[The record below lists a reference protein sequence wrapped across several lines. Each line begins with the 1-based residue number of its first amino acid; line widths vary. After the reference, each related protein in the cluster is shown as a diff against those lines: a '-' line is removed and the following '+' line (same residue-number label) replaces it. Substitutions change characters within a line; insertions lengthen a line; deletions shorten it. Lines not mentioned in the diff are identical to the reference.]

1 LEGEA
6 EPLERVPTL
15 EDVRYLISL
24 IDAMP
29 AAPPVAGALEAE
41 LRSAVELVLSELR
54 SLRVETESLQRG
66 IALAL
71 RDLDLEA
78 LASEAMGVLD
88 PLGQLQAWL
97 ADQLKA
103 LASWFA
109 GVAEGAVRRL
119 WDAFIRPALDS
130 LAALAATAR
139 DRVMEVLGAV
149 SRLAGQVGELLS
161 RIGEVARAVA
171 GVADAVR
178 SAVAGAVSNLRDF
191 VASSLA
197 SAVSSITQALGA
209 LSSGLKTAIDMLAR
223 IPEAVRSTVAGWG
236 EALARAIASGVA
248 AVSDAVSRA
257 FGGLA
262 ATVSNLFERAIGAI
276 AALGDLVSK
285 GFASLSGQV
294 LGALQGFAGAV
305 SDLLG
310 KVGAS
315 ILAIAD
321 LAAKGFAGLLDA
333 LRSGFGDLW
342 SKVRDAIS
350 AVAEAFARALAPIA
364 ESVSMGFEVLGRWM
378 AQAGKALE
386 RVGVV
391 IMGFVNAVLQL
402 PERFSGFFKW
412 IAEAVEGLRQALLG
426 FFRDPVG
433 AIRSALE
440 KIGEWV
446 WNALPDWLKSA
457 IEGIKEALA
466 LLKDALVV
474 GLSEFFKD
482 PLGFIR
488 RTLAWAAEYIWSLL
502 PDWLK
507 GAIESVKGFF
517 VWLWE
522 RLRSFL
528 ENVAWHV
535 YNAFKWLGENVWD
548 RMPEPLKWIIENIQ
562 KALAAAWDAVA
573 RFFSQSLPGFFN
585 WLWERVQELA
595 KDPWGTIADGLKW
608 IGEEVY
614 KRLPDWLKSVID
626 TLKAVWE
633 RLKVELGKLIRD
645 PLGTIWGW
653 VTGFVSWLWE
663 RIVGFFQW
671 LWERLQ
677 AFARW
682 FFEVIIKAAQGL
694 QAALSSTLLGAA
706 ESLLSGAAQV
716 TGRLLALGERMGVG
730 LLGVYDALFTRVAE
744 GVVFAFARLFKKIGE
759 KRGVGE
765 IEFLKT
771 ILYVGSLYTLA
782 LDYAASAA
790 KYASNLMKGM
800 RWGYIDETRTK
811 LGVGGAHGGAGVEK
825 GFHPV
830 IGIYT
835 APARIFG
842 ELGDY
847 LFDLA
852 ASMRHQWFALVPRGL
867 SLALEPAFMYVWKGF
882 LNKFGLGDL
891 PLSPPALP
899 LVITAVQRLGF
910 IEEFEKGKLG
920 LFEKLV
926 DYLLYRGYPMWFTR
940 TVVGGGTEVG
950 SLWIEVRDRFGKQLA
965 IPMALIYEMPTPSEL
980 AEMMVRDAFYAYEDY
995 LKWAARLG
1003 VHPNVAKFY
1012 YFLRFRYPDPRVLWN
1027 FAMRAASKMLWY
1039 VPTRGE
1045 AELAAKDAEVVGAY
1059 APKAPVALNDAV
1071 ATAFE
1076 MLTTFLKWQ
1085 DYATF
1090 AWKEGWTSDA
1100 WLIADAMADI
1110 PSKLDARWLVRFGVT
1125 DWLAKRGVG
1134 VESKPWEMA
1143 GKVLDAAPASELTL
1157 DVKLLCK
1164 LLQATGLHPYYVPLS
1179 AVAEA
1184 MSAVTDER
1192 TLVRTGVTNLYE
1204 RGLADYNTL
1213 LSLLEDMGTISF
1225 AVAYF
1230 DLASQTWRSGYVNVP
1245 LSFLP
1250 AERRLV
1256 AMRAE
1261 IDRHLEVYGK
1271 VLTEVARGV
1280 RELALDPGTA
1290 KEMLVGFARAVA
1302 ERLSGSMKAILGR
1315 DVAFAPDEGYY
1326 SLWIKYA
1333 EMTAGIE
1340 TTYRLRLLAQRVL
1353 GWVIYRV
1360 ATGYVT
1366 EEELDQVI
1374 STLETHFN
1382 YTEKE
1387 AEAVRAL
1394 ARAVNRI
1401 AVHEGARAAK
1411 AKVEREE
1418 AIPTLGALASMAEYI
1433 EVPLDFVQR
1442 VLAERRVTGTYAELW
1457 LRYFAARPIASEV
1470 NALVGTYRRIV
1481 EYFGLPP
1488 TLEEQ
1493 VKALMRA
1500 GGWTEREIQIFD
1512 LDLYLR
1518 RAYRVLSTFVPTLRQ
1533 FVGDAM
1539 YLGEWEKLFEDLL
1552 RARGL
1557 EAEKYKAQAEYY
1569 KRLIKARKLWRRIN
1583 SLIAELVNCYARGV
1597 IGEREMRQELQQF
1610 KAYGLDD
1617 DEIELIVKLA
1627 KYRYLRHQ
1635 ARS

>member
-1 LEGEA
+1 MLE
-6 EPLERVPTL
+6 
-15 EDVRYLISL
+15 
-24 IDAMP
+24 
-29 AAPPVAGALEAE
+29 
-41 LRSAVELVLSELR
+41 
-54 SLRVETESLQRG
+54 
-66 IALAL
+66 
-71 RDLDLEA
+71 
-78 LASEAMGVLD
+78 
-88 PLGQLQAWL
+88 
-97 ADQLKA
+97 
-103 LASWFA
+103 
-109 GVAEGAVRRL
+109 
-119 WDAFIRPALDS
+119 
-130 LAALAATAR
+130 
-139 DRVMEVLGAV
+139 
-149 SRLAGQVGELLS
+149 
-161 RIGEVARAVA
+161 
-171 GVADAVR
+171 
-178 SAVAGAVSNLRDF
+178 
-191 VASSLA
+191 
-197 SAVSSITQALGA
+197 
-209 LSSGLKTAIDMLAR
+209 
-223 IPEAVRSTVAGWG
+223 
-236 EALARAIASGVA
+236 
-248 AVSDAVSRA
+248 
-257 FGGLA
+257 
-262 ATVSNLFERAIGAI
+262 
-276 AALGDLVSK
+276 
-285 GFASLSGQV
+285 
-294 LGALQGFAGAV
+294 
-305 SDLLG
+305 
-310 KVGAS
+310 
-315 ILAIAD
+315 
-321 LAAKGFAGLLDA
+321 A
-333 LRSGFGDLW
+333 LRSGLGDLW
-342 SKVRDAIS
+342 SKVRDAVAALS
-350 AVAEAFARALAPIA
+350 EAVSRALAPIV
-364 ESVSMGFEVLGRWM
+364 ETVSRGFEELGRWM

-386 RVGVV
+386 QVGVV

-402 PERFSGFFKW
+402 PERLSGFFKW
-412 IAEAVEGLRQALLG
+412 VADAVEGLKQALLG
-426 FFRDPVG
+426 FFKDPIG

-440 KIGEWV
+440 KIGEWI

-466 LLKDALVV
+466 FLKDALVV

-482 PLGFIR
+482 PVGFIR
-488 RTLAWAAEYIWSLL
+488 RTLAWAAEYVWSLL

-517 VWLWE
+517 AWLWE

-528 ENVAWHV
+528 EDVAGHV
-535 YNAFKWLGENVWD
+535 YNAFKWLGEEIWK
-548 RMPEPLKWIIENIQ
+548 RLPEPLKWIIENV
-562 KALAAAWDAVA
+562 KGALEAAWDAVA
-573 RFFSQSLPGFFN
+573 KFFTQSLPGFFN
-585 WLWERVQELA
+585 WLWERVQEFA
-595 KDPWGTIADGLKW
+595 KDPWGTIANGLKW

-614 KRLPDWLKSVID
+614 KRLPDWLKSIID
-626 TLKAVWE
+626 TLKAAWE
-633 RLKVELGKLIRD
+633 RLKEELGKLIKD

-663 RIVGFFQW
+663 RIAGFFQW
-671 LWERLQ
+671 LWERLH

-682 FFEVIIKAAQGL
+682 FFEAVVKGVQRL
-694 QAALSSTLLGAA
+694 YEALSSTLLSAA
-706 ESLLSGAAQV
+706 ESLFSGAGQV
-716 TGRLLALGERMGVG
+716 ASGLLALGERMGEG
-730 LLGVYDALFTRVAE
+730 ILGIYDALFSRVAE
-744 GVVFAFARLFKKIGE
+744 SVVSAFGELFKKIG
-759 KRGVGE
+759 KREEVGE
-765 IEFLKT
+765 IDFIKT
-771 ILYVGSLYTLA
+771 ILLVGSAYTIA
-782 LDYAASAA
+782 LDFAASAA
-790 KYASNLMKGM
+790 KYASNLMKGV

-811 LGVGGAHGGAGVEK
+811 LGVGNGVGGAGVEK
-825 GFHPV
+825 GFHPT
-830 IGIYT
+830 IGIYS
-835 APARIFG
+835 APARVFG

-867 SLALEPAFMYVWKGF
+867 SLALEPAFTYVWRGF
-882 LNKFGLGDL
+882 LNKFGMGDL

-910 IEEFEKGKLG
+910 IEEVEKGKPE
-920 LFEKLV
+920 LFAKLV

-940 TVVGGGTEVG
+940 VVVGGATDVG
-950 SLWIEVRDRFGKQLA
+950 SVWMEVKDRFGKQLA
-965 IPMALIYEMPTPSEL
+965 IPLAMIYEMPTPSEL
-980 AEMMVRDAFYAYEDY
+980 AEMMVRDAFFAYEDY

-1012 YFLRFRYPDPRVLWN
+1012 YFLRFRYPDPRILWN

-1039 VPTRGE
+1039 VPTSGE

-1059 APKAPVALNDAV
+1059 EPKAPVALNDAV

-1100 WLIADAMADI
+1100 WLIADTMADI

-1125 DWLAKRGVG
+1125 DWLAKRGVA

-1143 GKVLDAAPASELTL
+1143 GKVLDRAPASELTL

-1204 RGLADYNTL
+1204 RGLADYKTL

-1230 DLASQTWRSGYVNVP
+1230 DLAGQTWQSGYVNVP

-1271 VLTEVARGV
+1271 VLAEVARGV

-1315 DVAFAPDEGYY
+1315 DVAFAPDESYY
-1326 SLWIKYA
+1326 SLWIEYA

-1340 TTYRLRLLAQRVL
+1340 TTYRLRLLAQRIL
-1353 GWVIYRV
+1353 GWVVYRV

-1374 STLETHFN
+1374 STLKTHFN

-1401 AVHEGARAAK
+1401 AVYEGARAAK
-1411 AKVEREE
+1411 AKVEQEE

-1442 VLAERRVTGTYAELW
+1442 VLAERRVTGTYAQLW

-1583 SLIAELVNCYARGV
+1583 SLIAELVNCYARGI